1 MRVVGRSFPS
11 GSLGVGIF
19 IVVGVSLLCFG
30 APFLGLP
37 DPLKPNYAAALQPPS
52 LAHPLGTDYIGREML
67 SRVIYGGRVD
77 LLLGFITTMCSLLIG
92 MALGAFA
99 GFYRG
104 IRESLVM
111 RTVDAFL
118 ALPFLVLVLAIVAV
132 VGPGLVGIYIGI
144 IAVGWTIYARITYSE
159 MLALRER
166 QFILAARTLAFSDA
180 RIIFRHA
187 LPNLI
192 RPNVAFSMSDLV
204 GNILALS
211 ALSYLGAG
219 VQPPAPEW
227 GALIASGE
235 TFLFEAW
242 WLSTMPGL
250 VVVLVGV
257 GFVLV
262 GEWFSEHFGTGD
274 VVRA

>member
-1 MRVVGRSFPS
+1 
-11 GSLGVGIF
+11 
-19 IVVGVSLLCFG
+19 
-30 APFLGLP
+30 
-37 DPLKPNYAAALQPPS
+37 
-52 LAHPLGTDYIGREML
+52 
-67 SRVIYGGRVD
+67 
-77 LLLGFITTMCSLLIG
+77 
-92 MALGAFA
+92 
-99 GFYRG
+99 
-104 IRESLVM
+104 
-111 RTVDAFL
+111 
-118 ALPFLVLVLAIVAV
+118 
-132 VGPGLVGIYIGI
+132 
-144 IAVGWTIYARITYSE
+144 
-159 MLALRER
+159 
-166 QFILAARTLAFSDA
+166 
-180 RIIFRHA
+180 
-187 LPNLI
+187 
-192 RPNVAFSMSDLV
+192 MSDLV